1 MVVTCCCVSFYWHMK
16 LETIKGVE
24 FRFSPARSLSQLSQ
38 TGMQGACCLAIQQ
51 ALCRQAR
58 YLDTKCSCLYGL
70 GEVVMLQFVQDATFA
85 NSNRVALVADN
96 RWYLGRVTQT
106 SWFKAK
112 QQYVITVLYPDNSI
126 SKVEVGR
133 NARDPYLQPAMRNW
147 DWVRTS
153 GETHPTVD
161 VANLLEFK
169 ARLKDRQLF
178 L

>member
-1 MVVTCCCVSFYWHMK
+1 
-16 LETIKGVE
+16 
-24 FRFSPARSLSQLSQ
+24 
-38 TGMQGACCLAIQQ
+38 
-51 ALCRQAR
+51 
-58 YLDTKCSCLYGL
+58 
-70 GEVVMLQFVQDATFA
+70 MLQFVQDATFA

-112 QQYVITVLYPDNSI
+112 QQYVITVLCPDNSI
-126 SKVEVGR
+126 SKVEVGP